1 LGGEAARVRGRRL
14 TLVRLIFVLIII
26 STVAVPFATAK
37 ERTTRDTSIKGSIRF
52 ELYGGYLMVASGSVG
67 SIKGLH
73 FLIDT
78 GTSTTLLDSSI
89 AQKLGLEGM
98 PEDVDIVFFDGAV
111 EAVHTWAPSIELGP
125 LRVFHRPVLV
135 RDLSTLSDSLL
146 VHLDGIV
153 GLDVL
158 GQSPFE
164 VDYRNRRIH
173 FGHIPHLPIAIP
185 LSTEQ
190 GLAIVDVE
198 VNHATA
204 HLLFDTGTPS
214 LLIFRSKLP
223 NFLLNL
229 KEHRRKHDN
238 KLKQNPQ
245 PERVSLP
252 AFRLGEA
259 EFPWQQAIVSESR
272 DECGLDF
279 DGVLSPAALRIDAF
293 SVDLERGALELRV
306 GM

>member
-1 LGGEAARVRGRRL
+1 MPGRRL
-14 TLVRLIFVLIII
+14 TLVWLIPVAILI
-26 STVAVPFATAK
+26 SAFTAPSATAK
-37 ERTTRDTSIKGSIRF
+37 ESTARNASIKGSVRF
-52 ELYGGYLMVASGSVG
+52 ELYGGYLMVAAGSVG
-67 SIKGLH
+67 PIKNLH

-78 GTSTTLLDSSI
+78 GTNTTLLDSSI

-98 PEDVDIVFFDGAV
+98 REDVNILFFDGAV

-135 RDLSTLSDSLL
+135 RDLSTLSNGLL
-146 VHLDGIV
+146 VQIDGII

-164 VDYRNRRIH
+164 VDYRTRRIH
-173 FGHIPHLPIAIP
+173 FGHLPHLPISIP
-185 LSTEQ
+185 LSKEQ
-190 GLAIVDVE
+190 GLAVVNVE

-204 HLLFDTGTPS
+204 HLLLDTGTPS

-223 NFLLNL
+223 NLLASL
-229 KEHRRKHDN
+229 KEHKRKHVTAV
-238 KLKQNPQ
+238 KQSPQ
-245 PERVSLP
+245 PEKVSLP
-252 AFRLGEA
+252 AVRLGEA
-259 EFPWQQAIVSESR
+259 EFAWQQAIVSESR
-272 DECGLDF
+272 DECGLNF

-293 SVDLERGALELRV
+293 AVDLERGELELRI